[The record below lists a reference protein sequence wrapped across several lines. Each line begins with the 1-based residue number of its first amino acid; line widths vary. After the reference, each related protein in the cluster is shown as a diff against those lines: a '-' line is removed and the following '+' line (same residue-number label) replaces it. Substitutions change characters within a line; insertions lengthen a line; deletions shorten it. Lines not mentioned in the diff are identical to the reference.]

1 MQSLQLKKVTL
12 RDFSAEELRPSA
24 ARTGEHSGCFP
35 VTICCP
41 HTTPIGDAHLHSPLV
56 PEPGA
61 GQGLD

>member
-24 ARTGEHSGCFP
+24 ALTGEHSGCFP

-41 HTTPIGDAHLHSPLV
+41 PTTPLGDTYLHDRSA
-56 PEPGA
+56 PEQRTR
-61 GQGLD
+61 QGLN